1 MSRRYIYVPKTIE
14 DMKCD
19 YFTGENIAWHRWML
33 SDDEFNVLWDCGVF
47 EYLNEKFDVMIDA
60 FEEEWIM
67 YQYLYLEYDELIKEL
82 DKFMNICGREI
93 NKLIQLI
100 DMTIECRTY
109 IGFSCRR

>member
-1 MSRRYIYVPKTIE
+1 MNHRHIIYVPKTIK
-14 DMKCD
+14 DMQD
-19 YFTGENIAWHRWML
+19 DWFGDETADTYEWNL
-33 SDDEFNVLWDCGVF
+33 SDDEFNALWECGVF

-67 YQYLYLEYDELIKEL
+67 YQYLYLEYDELIEEL
-82 DKFMNICGREI
+82 DKFMSICGREI

-109 IGFSCRR
+109 IGFFL